1 MNQTDFGGS
10 QFHTDKDWES
20 PQNAG

>member
-1 MNQTDFGGS
+1 MKQTDFGGS
-10 QFHTDKDWES
+10 QFHANKDWES